1 LESQKHQTKL
11 VQEEVLKLKTE
22 VEEKNSKVQVLQSQG
37 DKLKEEAEWLK
48 QLLEQKE
55 SGISQIVNQFQA
67 SSEASQAK
75 IEGLNSSI
83 QELQVVNAKLNSE
96 T

>member
-1 LESQKHQTKL
+1 
-11 VQEEVLKLKTE
+11 
-22 VEEKNSKVQVLQSQG
+22 
-37 DKLKEEAEWLK
+37 
-48 QLLEQKE
+48 LEQKE

-83 QELQVVNAKLNSE
+83 QELQVLNAKLNSE
-96 T
+96 TQGQ